1 MLVEPRAILVPRA
14 LQLANVRALLALER
28 LALATDE
35 ILLALQRGDANLVRL
50 LGEDK
55 LRSQSPLL

>member
-14 LQLANVRALLALER
+14 FQLADVRALLALER

-35 ILLALQRGDANLVRL
+35 ILLALQRGDAYLVRL